1 MVKTKDTFLKRKDN
15 TSGDVLSAD
24 KEIVIRQK
32 HTLIKRPDK
41 TPVTVTVEK
50 PKRKKKKKIKNR
62 LDSIPFS
69 KHNLLNKLDRI
80 FTVSKQ
86 HGCVT
91 LF

>member
-1 MVKTKDTFLKRKDN
+1 MKRKDN

-50 PKRKKKKKIKNR
+50 PKRKKKKKIKKAIGLN
-62 LDSIPFS
+62 PFQQAQ
-69 KHNLLNKLDRI
+69 
-80 FTVSKQ
+80 FAKQ
-86 HGCVT
+86 TGQDFYGFETTWLCHAFLKC
-91 LF
+91 FA